1 MELLFSKIT
10 TRKNVHRKSLKS
22 YAMPQ
27 FQFSLKQCLFYW
39 GNCNRESEVSWNFAV
54 NATQNFVRLAKHF
67 LFALIWYGSI
77 RTENEKRGVHNP
89 RCKLH
94 YENSQTDKVKSW

>member
-27 FQFSLKQCLFYW
+27 FQFSLKQCNF
-39 GNCNRESEVSWNFAV
+39 SWNFAV